1 MKKSIS
7 LLSIVLIAIL
17 LINIFLPIVLA
28 NSEVVNN
35 ETNNVVYNTTDLT
48 ENKIPTENNVTEK
61 EETNIE
67 KNENKIQ
74 EDNIIKGKE
83 LLHTYCKNKG
93 IDLSPLLRNEYTEA
107 CMHKYGFRDW
117 ESVCAAIGHGGLK
130 EGQVVNKLQDEYN
143 KKNKRAAYNAHIHEM
158 LEGVKT
164 QRTEGSGPSQQSSS
178 KKKSGII
185 VEGLDDLAVR
195 FSKCCSPVPG
205 DEIVGFI
212 TRGRGMSIHRTDCVN
227 IIHLSEAERARLI
240 PAEWEKPEEG
250 TDTGSYLAEIKMY
263 ANDRQGLLMDTS
275 KVFTEMNID
284 VKSMNVRTSKQGTA
298 TIEAGFIVRGREELG
313 KVIGKLRQIVGVLDI
328 ERAVG

>member
-1 MKKSIS
+1 M
-7 LLSIVLIAIL
+7 V
-17 LINIFLPIVLA
+17 
-28 NSEVVNN
+28 
-35 ETNNVVYNTTDLT
+35 
-48 ENKIPTENNVTEK
+48 
-61 EETNIE
+61 
-67 KNENKIQ
+67 
-74 EDNIIKGKE
+74 
-83 LLHTYCKNKG
+83 KG
-93 IDLSPLLRNEYTEA
+93 IDD
-107 CMHKYGFRDW
+107 M
-117 ESVCAAIGHGGLK
+117 
-130 EGQVVNKLQDEYN
+130 
-143 KKNKRAAYNAHIHEM
+143 
-158 LEGVKT
+158 
-164 QRTEGSGPSQQSSS
+164 
-178 KKKSGII
+178 
-185 VEGLDDLAVR
+185 AVR
-195 FSKCCSPVPG
+195 FSRCCNPVPG

-263 ANDRQGLLMDTS
+263 ANDRQGLLMDMS